1 MMHKLPLVVPTRLDS
16 ERLIVRK
23 YAEGD
28 GRELFLLLERNG
40 NREFLRENVEE
51 ASSIKT
57 EEEAEINVRKHSAE
71 WLARDRFVVGIWLK
85 SEDKCLGQIWI
96 EPKNWE
102 VPSFEVGWFLDQGY
116 QGRGIATEA
125 VRRSLEFLF
134 NDFNAH
140 KVIAITR
147 DTNLRSVKLIERLG
161 FRREGH
167 LRESGIQDGK
177 RYGLL
182 YHGML
187 RTEFSS
193 GQRA

>member
-1 MMHKLPLVVPTRLDS
+1 MLHKLLDIPTRLDT

-28 GRELFLLLERNG
+28 GRDLFLLLERNN

-51 ASSIKT
+51 VSSIKS
-57 EEEAEINVRKHSAE
+57 EEEAEISVQKHSAE
-71 WLARDRFVVGIWLK
+71 WIARERFVMGLWLK
-85 SEDKCLGQIWI
+85 GEEKYVGQVWI

-102 VPSFEVGWFLDQGY
+102 VPSFEIGWFLDQGY

-125 VRRSLEFLF
+125 VQRSLEFLF
-134 NDFNAH
+134 KDLNAH
-140 KVIAITR
+140 KAIAITR
-147 DTNLRSVKLIERLG
+147 DTNLRSIRLIERLG
-161 FRREGH
+161 FHREGH
-167 LRESGIQDGK
+167 LRESGVQDGK

-182 YHGML
+182 YYGML

-193 GQRA
+193 RQS